1 MSIVNIYLKWF
12 IIIWLKYAINYIHVL
27 PFPHQIVLWYKLYS
41 KGVLYQKIWGGG
53 GKFMCVYNVKENL
66 DSSVSPVRQ
75 ESSERDK

>member
-1 MSIVNIYLKWF
+1 M
-12 IIIWLKYAINYIHVL
+12 L

-41 KGVLYQKIWGGG
+41 KGVLYQKIWGGS